1 MAFEPFGEVGEVF
14 ESEVDGD
21 FLDADVGLSEAVL
34 CVFDAEAVPELVWGG
49 LEFLA
54 EEADEVVGADVDG
67 GGEVFEDE
75 WVGEVAGV
83 DEVHG
88 DADAFIDAEVS
99 GVADSA
105 IGEDAGEDGEP
116 FAEEVFEAEEEAEVG
131 PVVADVPGA
140 RGDFHDG
147 VEDGADFLFEVGSV
161 GGFDDEAEAVLIEV

>member
-1 MAFEPFGEVGEVF
+1 M
-14 ESEVDGD
+14 
-21 FLDADVGLSEAVL
+21 
-34 CVFDAEAVPELVWGG
+34 
-49 LEFLA
+49 
-54 EEADEVVGADVDG
+54 
-67 GGEVFEDE
+67 
-75 WVGEVAGV
+75 

-131 PVVADVPGA
+131 PVVADVPGSW
-140 RGDFHDG
+140 GDFHDG